1 MSPFPY
7 FKTAFMTSIG
17 NHWRSRHQKNNKKNR
32 MPQLL
37 IKSWYNCLITIHGLQ
52 TIRRKRLKYFSDL
65 RHKWGFS
72 CLFHSFFF
80 PPRTLT
86 GSILLNWHC
95 SRLPLFSNIIQ
106 PSLSDHGIHLSIRNG
121 LNVISTPNAS
131 ITFKMK
137 KTILSPIFQHKF
149 WSYSVSKIVR
159 IK

>member
-80 PPRTLT
+80 PANIDKYYFTILTLLKIT
-86 GSILLNWHC
+86 PILEYNTAISLWSWNSSFNKKWFECHQH
-95 SRLPLFSNIIQ
+95 SNCFNHVQDEENHI
-106 PSLSDHGIHLSIRNG
+106 
-121 LNVISTPNAS
+121 VTYIST
-131 ITFKMK
+131 
-137 KTILSPIFQHKF
+137 
-149 WSYSVSKIVR
+149 
-159 IK
+159 